1 MLWLAGWW
9 DLRMGVG
16 EPLGSAGFP
25 QEGRSPAG
33 GAATLGSLPR
43 RGSPAPGTA
52 FAARG
57 AGGSNQPEPAERVE
71 QRRFVRRAPARTPG
85 TWGSVLLDLYQ
96 ASPQGQTL
104 RRGLGC
110 RAGLT
115 QLTSF
120 STSPTN
126 ISHRVGKEGFSFS
139 FKGKRRRT
147 CRLAAG
153 RGSCWEPRGLDLDPR
168 PPLSGCLLLPVA
180 EPGFSHDSGCRQRGP
195 VPPGKVSGG
204 EARVLP
210 KPEPG
215 LDPPSSF
222 VGPWRES
229 GVFGPRPQWS
239 SSAHLHPGWQLLSSP
254 LAGAF

>member
-1 MLWLAGWW
+1 MAAMLWLAGWW
-9 DLRMGVG
+9 DLCMGVG

-180 EPGFSHDSGCRQRGP
+180 EPGFPHDSGCRQRGP

-229 GVFGPRPQWS
+229 GVFGPQPQWS
-239 SSAHLHPGWQLLSSP
+239 SSAHLHPG
-254 LAGAF
+254 